1 MDSSFYY
8 LKVFAAFV
16 FVIALM
22 YLISFA
28 LRRWGGQAAGGA
40 AKNPKLFSQNGKT
53 RLRVIDSAV
62 LDYRRRLVL
71 VEYNNK
77 GYMVLLGPQSEN
89 VVAAGITLAKED
101 KNADEKT

>member
-1 MDSSFYY
+1 MDSSLYY
-8 LKVFAAFV
+8 AKVLVAFV

-22 YLISFA
+22 YLISYA
-28 LRRWGGQAAGGA
+28 LRRWGGSAAGGPA
-40 AKNPKLFSQNGKT
+40 GNAKLFPQGKG
-53 RLRVIDSAV
+53 RLQVVESAV

-77 GYMVLLGPQSEN
+77 GYMVLLGPQSET

-101 KNADEKT
+101 KGANDKT